1 MVKPVLLGPPFRG
14 PAPSRRPGWRE
25 LSLLL
30 LGFVLAV
37 ACFMGLT
44 LYADTR
50 LAAVAEQSHEV
61 TDNAMPSI
69 VELGTVRRGL
79 AQIEFDL
86 REGARGDRERMR
98 ALPFHVSL
106 SEDAWQR
113 YLDLPRFRGESELQE
128 HARGRLDAARRV
140 AERVQASIE
149 VGALHEAEAWA
160 RSELEPAAQDADDA
174 LNRLIQFNHQQGTQI
189 ALETDRSWSR
199 TRRLSIVADIV
210 CALVTAALAW
220 LGFRS
225 TRRFMSMQ
233 KLRADELEAFAA
245 RVAHDVRGPLTPA
258 LFTLQMFEREFAADD
273 KHHTM
278 AERGVRSLR
287 RVDQL
292 VGDLL
297 TFARSAAAPDGN
309 ARAPLGPVIAGVVQ
323 DLEAQATAAR
333 VRIELSDIPPCDVA
347 CTSGVLTSV
356 VMNLVSN
363 AIKYMPPDA
372 AQRVV
377 RIRATIDHAHARV
390 EVADTGGGVP
400 EAVHERIFEPYVR
413 VDQSQ
418 PGLGLG
424 LATVRR
430 LVDAHRGQVGVR
442 SSEGAGAL
450 FWFALP
456 LHTSGAREDDRVAK
470 PTRLP
475 AG

>member
-1 MVKPVLLGPPFRG
+1 MVKPVTIGSPFRSVT
-14 PAPSRRPGWRE
+14 SRRPGWRE
-25 LSLLL
+25 LGLLL

-61 TDNAMPSI
+61 TDNALPSI

-79 AQIEFDL
+79 AQIELDL

-98 ALPFHVSL
+98 DLPFHVSL
-106 SEDAWQR
+106 SEEAWQR
-113 YLDLPRFRGESELQE
+113 YLDLPRFQGEVELQE
-128 HARGRLDAARRV
+128 YARGRLDAARRV

-160 RSELEPAAQDADDA
+160 RSELQPAAEEADDA
-174 LNRLIQFNHQQGTQI
+174 LNRLIQFNHQHGTQI
-189 ALETDRSWSR
+189 ALEADRSWSR

-210 CALVTAALAW
+210 CALLTAALAW

-225 TRRFMSMQ
+225 TRHFMSMQ
-233 KLRADELEAFAA
+233 KRRADELEAFAS

-258 LFTLQMFEREFAADD
+258 LFTLQMFEREFVGDD
-273 KHHTM
+273 KHHKM

-309 ARAPLGPVIAGVVQ
+309 AHAPLGPVIAGVVQ

-333 VRIELSDIPPCDVA
+333 VRLEVSDIPSCEVA
-347 CTSGVLTSV
+347 CGPGVLTSV

-363 AIKYMPPDA
+363 AIKYMPRDA
-372 AQRVV
+372 ALRVV
-377 RIRATIDHAHARV
+377 RIRAVVDQLHARV
-390 EVADTGGGVP
+390 EVADTGAGVP

-442 SSEGAGAL
+442 SIDGDGAL

-456 LHTSGAREDDRVAK
+456 LRPSGAREDERAS
-470 PTRLP
+470 
-475 AG
+475 